1 MTEEIDRF
9 VRDLQEELLRGYP
22 RNLKDEFLYPQ
33 NVGKIKDSNSH
44 VSVTGVCGDTV
55 EMFLLIR
62 DGTISDISFQTDG
75 CGFTVACASYVT
87 RTAKGKTIEE
97 ALQISPEDV
106 DAYFEGLPAEHKHC
120 AKLSVM
126 TLRAA
131 IENHRSKLAEA
142 GEKAEAEGLTA

>member
-9 VRDLQEELLRGYP
+9 VRDIQEGMWRGYP
-22 RNLKDEFLYPQ
+22 KNLQGEFLNPQ
-33 NVGKIKDSNSH
+33 NLGRITDASSY

-55 EMFLLIR
+55 EMFLLVR

-87 RTAKGKTIEE
+87 KTAKGKTIEE

-106 DAYFEGLPAEHKHC
+106 DAYFGGLPAEHKHC

-126 TLRAA
+126 TLKAA
-131 IENHRSKLAEA
+131 IESYQRKL
-142 GEKAEAEGLTA
+142 EKTGGKRKAEGLTD